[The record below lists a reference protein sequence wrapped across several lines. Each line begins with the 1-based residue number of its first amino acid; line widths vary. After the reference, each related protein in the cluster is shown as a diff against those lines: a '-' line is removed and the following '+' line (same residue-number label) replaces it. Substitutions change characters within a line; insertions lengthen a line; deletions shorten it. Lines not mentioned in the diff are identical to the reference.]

1 MWNLGIHIVSTGSES
16 PGLRE
21 NQHSVLSANLC
32 TKFKNDSIK
41 NILLKTHLVLPI
53 PVEIICTYSTCLSNS
68 INTFIFSFRDRKK
81 NCNKRSGKRLE
92 SYNLRTV
99 KGFRNHV
106 IHLFLTLLHILI
118 TRGAFETCQCL
129 ISCQEFPFIISL

>member
-1 MWNLGIHIVSTGSES
+1 MIAYKTVFLNRRSIDSCRKDTQQCLLTMWNLGIHIISTGSES

-32 TKFKNDSIK
+32 TKFKNDNIK

-53 PVEIICTYSTCLSNS
+53 PVEIICTDSTCLSNS

-81 NCNKRSGKRLE
+81 L
-92 SYNLRTV
+92 
-99 KGFRNHV
+99 
-106 IHLFLTLLHILI
+106 
-118 TRGAFETCQCL
+118 
-129 ISCQEFPFIISL
+129 